1 MSKASPKYLSRTE
14 VLSRYG
20 IGNTTLYRWINDE
33 EIQFPKPIQ
42 LGARCVRFLVSSL
55 DQWET
60 QRREDTI
67 Q

>member
-1 MSKASPKYLSRTE
+1 MVDQSPKYLSRAE
-14 VLSRYG
+14 VLSRYR

-33 EIQFPKPIQ
+33 EIQFPRPIQ

-60 QRREDTI
+60 QRRKGTI